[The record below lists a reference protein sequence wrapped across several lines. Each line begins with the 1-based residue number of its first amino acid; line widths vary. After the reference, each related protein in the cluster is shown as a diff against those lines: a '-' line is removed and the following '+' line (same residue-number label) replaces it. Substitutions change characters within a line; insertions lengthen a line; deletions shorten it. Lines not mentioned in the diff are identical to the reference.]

1 MRRST
6 ISHFSFRRGFR
17 TQSKGSTPE
26 GLTLNLFP
34 KGVLM
39 KKIIVSAC
47 LLGRNC
53 KYSGGNNRNEAVI
66 SYVKGKEV
74 IPVCPEVAAG
84 MPVPRPPV
92 ELREGRVISCEGKD
106 LDAVYRAGVARTLKE
121 IEGEEIACAILKAK
135 SPTCGVH
142 EIYDGTFSGKKIKGR
157 GILAEALVKA
167 GIRIIDEKDVES
179 GVAGD

>member
-1 MRRST
+1 
-6 ISHFSFRRGFR
+6 
-17 TQSKGSTPE
+17 
-26 GLTLNLFP
+26 
-34 KGVLM
+34 M

-53 KYSGGNNRNEAVI
+53 KYSGGNNRNEAVL
-66 SYVKGKEV
+66 SYVKGREV

-92 ELREGRVISCEGKD
+92 ELREGRVITCEGKD

-142 EIYDGTFSGKKIKGR
+142 EIYDGTFSGQKIKGR